1 MAGFLDGVVRKTTP
15 QAVYLRFMSQ
25 IMRLRVILDTEDD
38 VFRDIEIE
46 TTAPLMHLHF
56 AVLDAFGWESGELA
70 SFFQSDEGWG
80 RGKEFSLLDMS
91 DPMAEDGAKPE
102 DAMNASTLGHLI
114 PGLGQRAIYVYD
126 FLRMWCFYIEPLA
139 LEDAKPD
146 GAYPALCHEF
156 GTPPAFDSKDADL
169 LDGMDLP
176 SEPEDNQ
183 PYRTGDPE
191 LDAYLDGDDDDD
203 DFGGGEHLS
212 IDDLDDLI

>member
-1 MAGFLDGVVRKTTP
+1 
-15 QAVYLRFMSQ
+15 MSS

-46 TTAPLMHLHF
+46 TDAPLMHLHF

-70 SFFQSDEGWG
+70 SFFQSDESWG

-91 DPMAEDGAKPE
+91 DPMADDGAKPE
-102 DAMNASTLGHLI
+102 DAMNENTVGHLI
-114 PGLGQRAIYVYD
+114 PELGCRAIYVYD
-126 FLRMWCFYIEPLA
+126 FLRMWCFYVEPLA

-146 GAYPALCHEF
+146 GAYPQLCHEF
-156 GTPPAFDSKDADL
+156 GTPPPFDSKDADL
-169 LDGMDLP
+169 LEGMDLP
-176 SEPEDNQ
+176 APPAEEDG

-191 LDAYLDGDDDDD
+191 LDAYLAGDDDDD

>member
-1 MAGFLDGVVRKTTP
+1 
-15 QAVYLRFMSQ
+15 MSQ

-102 DAMNASTLGHLI
+102 DAMNESTVGHLI

-126 FLRMWCFYIEPLA
+126 FLRMWCFYVEPLSVS
-139 LEDAKPD
+139 EPDPD

-169 LDGMDLP
+169 LDGMDLDVGAP
-176 SEPEDNQ
+176 AADEGPLK
-183 PYRTGDPE
+183 TGDPE
-191 LDAYLDGDDDDD
+191 LDAYLAGDDDDD
-203 DFGGGEHLS
+203 DEFGGDHLS
-212 IDDLDDLI
+212 IDDIQDIY

>member
-1 MAGFLDGVVRKTTP
+1 
-15 QAVYLRFMSQ
+15 MSQ

-38 VFRDIEIE
+38 VFRDIEIA
-46 TTAPLMHLHF
+46 TDAPLMHLHF
-56 AVLDAFGWESGELA
+56 AVLDAFGWEAGELA
-70 SFFQSDEGWG
+70 SFFQSDESWS

-102 DAMNASTLGHLI
+102 DAMNESTVGHLI
-114 PGLGQRAIYVYD
+114 PELGHRAIYVYD
-126 FLRMWCFYIEPLA
+126 FLRMWCFYVEPLT

-156 GTPPAFDSKDADL
+156 GTPPAFDSKDGDL
-169 LDGMDLP
+169 LEGMDLP
-176 SEPEDNQ
+176 SEPEDNA

-191 LDAYLDGDDDDD
+191 LDAYLDGDDEED

>member
-1 MAGFLDGVVRKTTP
+1 
-15 QAVYLRFMSQ
+15 
-25 IMRLRVILDTEDD
+25 MRLRVILDTEDD

-46 TTAPLMHLHF
+46 TAPLMHLHF

-102 DAMNASTLGHLI
+102 DAMNESTVGHLI

-126 FLRMWCFYIEPLA
+126 FLRMWCFYVEPLG

-156 GTPPAFDSKDADL
+156 GTLPPLTAKMPTSWMAWTSPANPRTTSL
-169 LDGMDLP
+169 TAPGTLSSMRIWTATTRTMILAEVSTSP
-176 SEPEDNQ
+176 SM
-183 PYRTGDPE
+183 TWT
-191 LDAYLDGDDDDD
+191 
-203 DFGGGEHLS
+203 
-212 IDDLDDLI
+212 I